1 MFRNENWKNGFVT
14 SHFSRATIVSPA
26 EAGPTRIGNGKRTWI
41 SRLSRLKISSA
52 VSGSIEK
59 SAGSKVKGKSVPAW
73 PSSNNYAALWLSNE
87 YVCISLDR
95 DCYRA
100 HKTVFIFSS
109 FLSLLIHLLV
119 RKNNRGYLV
128 LKQLRANKLFCSCL
142 SKCEFVLMLNGNFE
156 IFLKRSL

>member
-59 SAGSKVKGKSVPAW
+59 SAGSKVKGKAFPLDLLQIITPPYDFQTNMFAFHWIATVI
-73 PSSNNYAALWLSNE
+73 AL
-87 YVCISLDR
+87 R
-95 DCYRA
+95 
-100 HKTVFIFSS
+100 KQ
-109 FLSLLIHLLV
+109 FLFSLLFFH
-119 RKNNRGYLV
+119 
-128 LKQLRANKLFCSCL
+128 F
-142 SKCEFVLMLNGNFE
+142 
-156 IFLKRSL
+156 